1 MKVIFE
7 RLSWKKEQK
16 NKQLDVRVTERQLET
31 IKSEATDRSITV
43 SEYVSELLEQDLRTE
58 VTIHDVIDLQKRLLK
73 QLEFMDKNYYL
84 ELKDLKKTME
94 AIKHMLN
101 EEDIEKI
108 TKRKKSDDDSGMGQP
123 ALELKK
129 EPEEYVIL
137 TEDDFKGIE
146 GIDAQNGLSK

>member
-1 MKVIFE
+1 MKGYHE
-7 RLSWKKEQK
+7 KRDKKS
-16 NKQLDVRVTERQLET
+16 KQLNVRVTEEQLET
-31 IKSEATDRSITV
+31 IKSEVADRIITV

-94 AIKHMLN
+94 TIKHMLN

-137 TEDDFKGIE
+137 TEDDLKEIE